1 MTETEK
7 EIEQKKKELQEL
19 EQKLSNEKLHSY
31 VNSLN
36 IHDGDYICCNDGLG
50 RTYYFRYFENLTKF
64 EEIQSHVS
72 EGFYYSNNANIKMT
86 IQTKGLIEPFG
97 TTLNF
102 IRAVYP
108 VVIDFFSKFEINTKI
123 KVITKKEYE
132 RVVDMAINQLKE
144 LKK

>member
-1 MTETEK
+1 MF
-7 EIEQKKKELQEL
+7 QK
-19 EQKLSNEKLHSY
+19 
-31 VNSLN
+31 V
-36 IHDGDYICCNDGLG
+36 
-50 RTYYFRYFENLTKF
+50 
-64 EEIQSHVS
+64 
-72 EGFYYSNNANIKMT
+72 
-86 IQTKGLIEPFG
+86 
-97 TTLNF
+97 F